1 MTPAANSTAP
11 ELRRRQLLALAA
23 ASALPLAAGAG
34 LPELVAKAKPS
45 VVLVGTYSELDSPRF
60 QFRGTGFIV
69 GDGLQV
75 VTNAHVLPEPE
86 AEPRA
91 DRRLMVQIWRG
102 GQQWEG
108 RGVELQSLA
117 RATDLALLR
126 LAGGPMPALPLAGR
140 DMLAEGS
147 EVALIGFP
155 IGGALGFSHVTH
167 RGLVSSVTRITL
179 PQGSARQLNP
189 AAVRQLRDGAIDIYQ
204 LDAVAYPGNS
214 GGPVLDVASGTV
226 IGVVNMVLTK
236 AGREGALSAPSG
248 ISYAIPVAQVH
259 ALMAR

>member
-1 MTPAANSTAP
+1 MTRAANSTAA

-23 ASALPLAAGAG
+23 TGLVLPAGAG
-34 LPELVAKAKPS
+34 LPELVAGAKPS
-45 VVLVGTYSELDSPRF
+45 VVLVGTYSETDSPRF

-69 GDGLQV
+69 GDGLQI

-86 AEPRA
+86 AEPRP
-91 DRRLMVQIWRG
+91 DRRLMVQVWRG

-108 RGVELQSLA
+108 RGVEVLALA

-126 LAGGPMPALPLAGR
+126 MAGGAMPALQLGGR
-140 DMLAEGS
+140 DLLAEGV
-147 EVALIGFP
+147 EIALMGFP

-167 RGLVSSVTRITL
+167 RGLVSSVTRISL

-189 AAVRQLRDGAIDIYQ
+189 AAIRQLRDGAIDIYQ

-214 GGPVLDVASGTV
+214 GGPVFEVASGAV

-236 AGREGALSAPSG
+236 ASREAALSAPSG
-248 ISYAIPVAQVH
+248 ISYAIPIAQVH

>member
-1 MTPAANSTAP
+1 MA
-11 ELRRRQLLALAA
+11 EVGRRRAACWALALGL
-23 ASALPLAAGAG
+23 LPTMAEAGWV
-34 LPELVAKAKPS
+34 ELVRTAKPS
-45 VVLVGTYSELDSPRF
+45 VVLVGTYSETDNPRF

-69 GDGLQV
+69 GDGRQV
-75 VTNAHVLPEPE
+75 ITNAHVLPDPGQVAQPE
-86 AEPRA
+86 RQ
-91 DRRLMVQIWRG
+91 LMVQVWRG

-108 RGVELQSLA
+108 RKAELQALA

-126 LAGGPMPALPLAGR
+126 FGGAPLPALELADPALR
-140 DMLAEGS
+140 PEGT

-167 RGLVSSVTRITL
+167 RGLLSSVTRISL
-179 PQGSARQLNP
+179 PQGSARQLSP
-189 AAVRQLRDGAIDIYQ
+189 AAIRQLRDGVIDIYQ

-214 GGPVLDVASGTV
+214 GGPVFDVSSGAV

-236 AGREGALSAPSG
+236 AGRESALSAPSG